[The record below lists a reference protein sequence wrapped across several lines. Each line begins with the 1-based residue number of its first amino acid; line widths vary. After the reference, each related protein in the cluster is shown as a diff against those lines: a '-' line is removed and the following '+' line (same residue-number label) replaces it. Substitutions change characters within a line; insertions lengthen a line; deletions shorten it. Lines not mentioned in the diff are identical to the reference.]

1 MTLRIS
7 KMGAGSI
14 LMHRRQDE
22 EEGAADFET
31 SLTSAVS
38 SGVADSVTRVI
49 DKRRSAGGLPMTIAI
64 NGKFTSQRLTGV
76 QRVAHELTYALTRR
90 LNGHESAT
98 LFVPQNHLDDG
109 TSSLIS
115 RRVVLLFRGVLWEQ
129 IALPYATSGRTLL
142 SLCNAGPVFKRR
154 QVLMIHDA
162 AVFDLPEGYS
172 TKFRLWYRFS
182 FALLK
187 RNVRH
192 ILTVS
197 DFSKARIAARLD
209 ISPDHI
215 SVVRNGIDHLDRVV
229 SDPSVLKRLE
239 LEQDGFVLIVGSLAP
254 GKNLGRV
261 LAAVALLARGRDCP
275 RFVIAGGRNAGI
287 FGSGFRDDD
296 VSTDRIVWAGYVTDS
311 ELKALYEHAA
321 CFVFPSLYEGFGLPP
336 LEAMYCGCPVIASR
350 EAAVPEVCGDAALYC
365 DARSVEDIAAK
376 IEYLM
381 GDVEVRQ
388 EMRRKGRE
396 HAKRFSW
403 NAAATELLRVLREIG

>member
-1 MTLRIS
+1 
-7 KMGAGSI
+7 
-14 LMHRRQDE
+14 
-22 EEGAADFET
+22 
-31 SLTSAVS
+31 
-38 SGVADSVTRVI
+38 
-49 DKRRSAGGLPMTIAI
+49 MTIAI

-76 QRVAHELTYALTRR
+76 QRVAHELTYALARR
-90 LNGHESAT
+90 LGGQENAT
-98 LFVPQNHLDDG
+98 LFVPKNHLDDG
-109 TSSLIS
+109 TSSWIS
-115 RRVVLLFRGVLWEQ
+115 RRVVPLFRGVLWEQ
-129 IALPYATSGRTLL
+129 FALPYATSGRTLL

-197 DFSKARIAARLD
+197 DFSKARIAARLG
-209 ISPDHI
+209 IAPDHI

-229 SDPSVLKRLE
+229 SDPSILRRLD
-239 LEQDGFVLIVGSLAP
+239 LERDGFVLIVGSLGP
-254 GKNLGRV
+254 GKNLARV
-261 LAAVALLARGRDCP
+261 LEAVALLAQGRDCP
-275 RFVIAGGRNAGI
+275 RFVIAGGKNARI
-287 FGSGFRDDD
+287 FGPERRDD
-296 VSTDRIVWAGYVTDS
+296 VSTDRIVWAGYVTDD

-321 CFVFPSLYEGFGLPP
+321 CFVFASLYEGFGLPP

-376 IEYLM
+376 ITYLM
-381 GDVEVRQ
+381 DAVEVRE

-396 HAKRFSW
+396 RAKKFSW
-403 NAAATELLRVLREIG
+403 NAAATELLRVLREIE